1 MDRKT
6 VLDLGSQPDP
16 ARVKF
21 RDENL
26 IHAVYKSFIYLCVA
40 PLNFY
45 DLNVAEETIYTVEI
59 LLLCLLS

>member
-21 RDENL
+21 KDENL
-26 IHAVYKSFIYLCVA
+26 IYAIYKSFIYFCVT

-59 LLLCLLS
+59 LLICFRS

>member
-1 MDRKT
+1 MDHKT

-21 RDENL
+21 KDENL
-26 IHAVYKSFIYLCVA
+26 IHAVYKPFIYLCVT

-45 DLNVAEETIYTVEI
+45 DLNVADETIYTVEVV
-59 LLLCLLS
+59 LLCFLS